1 MGLRCTNY
9 FENSKYESPDI
20 QIITCKGCSS
30 HLCLSDLILSDNFNG
45 ASGPAYLVDNLIN
58 IEFNL
63 KSEETPMKTGVYLIN
78 KIKCHQCKSPLGW
91 YYKKSY
97 SCAETYKEGKFVIE
111 KNFIKFVDNHTTM
124 RLLMERAMKNR
135 YRRRLSSLSVLTVD
149 ELDSIED
156 EKAHSPAVHYNQAQL
171 IKALEPEHNTNKNN
185 FNFFTYQIK
194 KRRSSSSDYRQGGI
208 FLNRLRLPQ
217 SKEDIEEIEVETN
230 SINSTPSAT
239 THISSASTIN
249 TSSPTTATTAPPAT
263 RTRRSMGPIVDDD
276 DDDILVDI

>member
-111 KNFIKFVDNHTTM
+111 KNYIKFVDNHTTM

-135 YRRRLSSLSVLTVD
+135 YRRRLSSVSTLSVD
-149 ELDSIED
+149 ELDSIGD
-156 EKAHSPAVHYNQAQL
+156 DKPSTLHYSQAPL
-171 IKALEPEHNTNKNN
+171 IKGLDTDHTGTNKNN

-217 SKEDIEEIEVETN
+217 PKEEEEEENT
-230 SINSTPSAT
+230 
-239 THISSASTIN
+239 N
-249 TSSPTTATTAPPAT
+249 TSSTASMTGTPATAHLTPTTINAGQSGATAPPAT
-263 RTRRSMGPIVDDD
+263 RTRRSVGSIVDDD
-276 DDDILVDI
+276 DDEILVDA